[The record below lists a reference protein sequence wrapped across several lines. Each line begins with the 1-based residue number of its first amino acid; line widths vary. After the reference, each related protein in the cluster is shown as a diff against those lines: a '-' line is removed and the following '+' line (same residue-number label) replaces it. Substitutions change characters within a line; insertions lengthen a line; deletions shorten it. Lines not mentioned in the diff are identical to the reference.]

1 MEKNKSKA
9 RGNKR
14 NVNKEI
20 KQKVISK
27 QTHEH
32 HEIINL
38 SRNTTVREKG
48 TKK

>member
-1 MEKNKSKA
+1 MDKNESKA
-9 RGNKR
+9 RDNKR
-14 NVNKEI
+14 NGNGKI

-38 SRNTTVREKG
+38 SRNTTVREKV